1 MTHFQPQMLIYCH
14 RVFLPTQFTRG
25 SSRSHPKPQIVQC
38 PCMTA
43 SALSILFFARFR
55 EKGAKNLIGVEGR
68 GQGAV
73 LWRSSRPLTP
83 VSTPSQ
89 LTRERRAE
97 FFSELRSIFERP
109 SCFCINDQSPSR

>member
-1 MTHFQPQMLIYCH
+1 MVVGTAG
-14 RVFLPTQFTRG
+14 R
-25 SSRSHPKPQIVQC
+25 SSKSELFRSQLVQS

-55 EKGAKNLIGVEGR
+55 EKSAKNLIGVEDGVK
-68 GQGAV
+68 GAV
-73 LWRSSRPLTP
+73 LWGSSPPMTP